1 MKTAE
6 ELQAELDAVLTK
18 RDELLREVKTL
29 KAKAKGAEID
39 PEEFAKLQSDNEEL
53 RAALDKTSK
62 ASKSEVERLTKTL
75 SEREAKLHEIL
86 VEGGITEALAKAN
99 VAPELMKAAKAL
111 LKGSAAVKDGAAFMG
126 DKPLVDAVAEWAASD
141 EGKHFIRAPANT
153 GGGSNGGGG
162 NGAGGKKF
170 AEMTSEERVALYRSN
185 PQQYEAL
192 KSAS

>member
-62 ASKSEVERLTKTL
+62 ASKAELERLTKTL
-75 SEREAKLHEIL
+75 SEREGKLHEIL
-86 VEGGITEALAKAN
+86 VEGGITEALVKAN

-111 LKGSAAVKDGAAFMG
+111 LKGGAAVKDGAAFMG
-126 DKPLVDAVAEWAASD
+126 DKPLADAVTEWAASD

-153 GGGSNGGGG
+153 GGGSNG
-162 NGAGGKKF
+162 NGSGTGGKKF
-170 AEMTSEERVALYRSN
+170 AEMTSEERVALFRSN